1 MKSLCTF
8 AEEQQKVLANASRS
22 NVKSVVIV
30 RLFPC
35 FEVALNRIK
44 PCRKTA
50 NSITFYKANSLS
62 MEKINSL
69 WRVLLLP
76 LFVFVILT
84 SCGGSSGT
92 MMLTTQEAMDNF
104 EKLSPI
110 EGAQYLVENHED
122 FPFLDTLY
130 VDSIMPVVLQ
140 CDYYD
145 IKGVLDIIGDSLAGE
160 NYAEDLLQIR
170 NDYLEKIHEEVFSTA
185 ELQKQTFIDC
195 VLQSMQVEVDSML
208 NDDMDEVID
217 KYAGGF
223 MNWRKLK
230 FFFGTDSEKFVELWN
245 KHIDNDKYT
254 ECVAKYINTYLDSLA
269 DYRNRYYQD
278 VVGEGDFESGNR
290 ISQAT
295 MDLLLAKKCVKQVKQ
310 FTESEKSDITSD
322 VLKDWV
328 APIVLGAVSGGAS
341 VVYDVAT
348 FAYDMKVTLDDI
360 KSQKIEP
367 EDQLKYI
374 CMENIGFQVR
384 EAYLKYYTERVLK
397 NIDDNTESLY
407 EQIKKNL

>member
-1 MKSLCTF
+1 MNNNQVQKTKGLSSCALRKYQWKIGMKKRFC
-8 AEEQQKVLANASRS
+8 EMLA
-22 NVKSVVIV
+22 I
-30 RLFPC
+30 LIL
-35 FEVALNRIK
+35 VA
-44 PCRKTA
+44 A
-50 NSITFYKANSLS
+50 
-62 MEKINSL
+62 
-69 WRVLLLP
+69 V
-76 LFVFVILT
+76 LT
-84 SCGGSSGT
+84 SCGGLLGT
-92 MMLTTQEAMDNF
+92 EILTAKEAMDKF
-104 EKLSPI
+104 EELSPT
-110 EGAQYLVENHED
+110 EGAQFLMDNHEEY
-122 FPFLDTLY
+122 PFLDTLY
-130 VDSIMPVVLQ
+130 VDSVMPVVLQ

-145 IKGVLDIIGDSLAGE
+145 IKGVIDIVGGSLAGE
-160 NYAEDLLQIR
+160 NYTEDLQEVR
-170 NDYLEKIHEEVFSTA
+170 NDYLEKIHDEVFATA

-217 KYAGGF
+217 DYAGGF

-230 FFFGTDSEKFVELWN
+230 FFFGTGSDNFVEHWN
-245 KHIDNDKYT
+245 KHIDNEKYT
-254 ECVAKYINTYLDSLA
+254 ECVAKHINIYLDSLA

-278 VVGEGDFESGNR
+278 VVGEGEFESENR

-310 FTESEKSDITSD
+310 FTESEKSSITSD

-341 VVYDVAT
+341 VVYDAAT

-360 KSQKIEP
+360 KSQKVEP

-384 EAYLKYYTERVLK
+384 EAYLKFYTERVLK
-397 NIDDNTESLY
+397 NIDANTESLY

>member
-1 MKSLCTF
+1 MKIESLC
-8 AEEQQKVLANASRS
+8 
-22 NVKSVVIV
+22 
-30 RLFPC
+30 RLFAIDLC
-35 FEVALNRIK
+35 
-44 PCRKTA
+44 
-50 NSITFYKANSLS
+50 
-62 MEKINSL
+62 
-69 WRVLLLP
+69 
-76 LFVFVILT
+76 VIAALT
-84 SCGGSSGT
+84 SCSGMFGTSS
-92 MMLTTQEAMDNF
+92 LTAQEAMDKF
-104 EKLSPI
+104 EGLAPI
-110 EGAQYLVENHED
+110 EGAQYLVDHHEEY
-122 FPFLDTLY
+122 PFLDTLY

-145 IKGVLDIIGDSLAGE
+145 IKGVLDIIGDTLAGVSF
-160 NYAEDLLQIR
+160 AEGLQDVR
-170 NDYLEKIHEEVFSTA
+170 QVYLEKIHDEVFATA

-217 KYAGGF
+217 DYAGGIF
-223 MNWRKLK
+223 NWKKLK
-230 FFFGTDSEKFVELWN
+230 FFFGTGSDDFVEHWN

-278 VVGEGDFESGNR
+278 IVGGGEFESENR
-290 ISQAT
+290 ISQAA

-310 FTESEKSDITSD
+310 FTESEKSDITAD

-328 APIVLGAVSGGAS
+328 APAILGAVTGGAS
-341 VVYDVAT
+341 TVVTGLYEVST

-360 KSQKIEP
+360 KAQKVEP

-397 NIDDNTESLY
+397 NIDANTESLY

>member
-1 MKSLCTF
+1 MLTMQMC
-8 AEEQQKVLANASRS
+8 V
-22 NVKSVVIV
+22 
-30 RLFPC
+30 
-35 FEVALNRIK
+35 VAL
-44 PCRKTA
+44 
-50 NSITFYKANSLS
+50 LS
-62 MEKINSL
+62 
-69 WRVLLLP
+69 
-76 LFVFVILT
+76 
-84 SCGGSSGT
+84 SCGSSGSG
-92 MMLTTQEAMDNF
+92 MLTAKEAMDKF
-104 EKLSPI
+104 EELSPT
-110 EGAQYLVENHED
+110 EGAQFLVDNRGEY
-122 FPFLDTLY
+122 PFLDTLY

-145 IKGVLDIIGDSLAGE
+145 IKNVLDIIGDSLAGE
-160 NYAEDLLQIR
+160 NYAEDLQEVR
-170 NDYLEKIHEEVFSTA
+170 NEYLEKIHDEIFASA

-217 KYAGGF
+217 EYAGGF

-230 FFFGTDSEKFVELWN
+230 FFFGTGSDNFVEHWN
-245 KHIDNDKYT
+245 KHIDNAKYT
-254 ECVAKYINTYLDSLA
+254 ECVAKHINTYLDSLA
-269 DYRNRYYQD
+269 DYRNHYYQD
-278 VVGEGDFESGNR
+278 VVGDGEFESENR

-310 FTESEKSDITSD
+310 FTESEKNDITSD

-397 NIDDNTESLY
+397 NIDANTESLY
-407 EQIKKNL
+407 EKIKNNL